1 MHDGVVDHDGLRCS
15 VGATQSRSAPSGATI
30 KVGPLQAGRSDGQD
44 LWLLWRIRF
53 AVIGRLSVLIGVKG
67 QSGLL
72 ALASRHLIR
81 SAWSQESEVASAAD
95 RVTSAAGA
103 KLTINTT

>member
-1 MHDGVVDHDGLRCS
+1 VTVRTCGCRGASAS
-15 VGATQSRSAPSGATI
+15 V
-30 KVGPLQAGRSDGQD
+30 
-44 LWLLWRIRF
+44 
-53 AVIGRLSVLIGVKG
+53 VIGRLSVLIGVKG